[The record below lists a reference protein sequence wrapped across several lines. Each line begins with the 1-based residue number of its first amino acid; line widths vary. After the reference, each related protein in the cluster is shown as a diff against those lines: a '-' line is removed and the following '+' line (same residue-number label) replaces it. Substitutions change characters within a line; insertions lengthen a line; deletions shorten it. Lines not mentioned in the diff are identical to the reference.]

1 MKSNKWTDFTG
12 SLYAGTT
19 LGIIALVSIK
29 KTKKYGY
36 SLSENIITKERISNS
51 AFYIIEKIIQNNKEY
66 KYKNRLKEI
75 KKFRNSKTVKK
86 GS

>member
-1 MKSNKWTDFTG
+1 MKSNKWADFTG

-51 AFYIIEKIIQNNKEY
+51 AFYIIEKIIKNNKEY

-75 KKFRNSKTVKK
+75 KNSVILKP
-86 GS
+86 